1 VAERRTISKQA
12 VPRTSFRVRRRR
24 YGDARWL
31 VSHNEIYHVDA
42 LTDTVWLA
50 CTEGLTVEELAHR
63 VADREDL
70 PLAEALAATVG
81 TLELLR
87 ERGLIELDEPS

>member
-1 VAERRTISKQA
+1 M
-12 VPRTSFRVRRRR
+12 RRRR

-31 VSHNEIYHVDA
+31 VCHNEIYQVDS

-50 CTEGLTVEELAHR
+50 CTEGLTIEDVAYR
-63 VADREDL
+63 VAEREDL
-70 PLAEALAATVG
+70 PLAEALAATMG

-87 ERGLIELDEPS
+87 ERGLVELDEPA